1 MSAFHKPVSAFR
13 KPMSAFRR
21 LRSLGVAPV
30 VVAALAIGGGAILG
44 YTRLAKHAP
53 GASTYQVK
61 REEFLEVIQFRG
73 QVKAM
78 RSVTITAPAEAGT
91 LQIVKIA
98 TDGSHVNQGDV
109 VVQFDASKTEQDLAQ
124 YRSTLKSAQAEIDQE
139 RAQDVLKEEEDTT
152 AVLKAQYDVEN
163 AKLEASKQE
172 IVSRIEGAEANL
184 KLADAEQLLNEMQV
198 KRKAD
203 QTLDRAAVASKEQA
217 RKKAAYDAET
227 AERALAKMTLRAK
240 SAGTLSLI
248 SGWHGGND
256 QSTFKPGEPAWP
268 GAPIAE
274 LPDAT
279 SLRIAGRVDETE
291 RGRLGLGQAVSVQF
305 DAIPDRQFTGRLEQI
320 STIASLDFN
329 GGWPFPLNFNLRI
342 ALDQQDPRLKPGLT
356 ARVTVVVYRVP
367 DAITI
372 PVQAMIQKT
381 GQTVVYVWAGTK
393 FREQAIAI
401 GRTSRDR
408 VLVARGLNPGDR
420 VALSDP
426 TVKE

>member
-1 MSAFHKPVSAFR
+1 MSAFH

-30 VVAALAIGGGAILG
+30 VVAALVIGGGAILG

-184 KLADAEQLLNEMQV
+184 KLADAEQLLNEMRV
-198 KRKAD
+198 KLKAD
-203 QTLDRAAVASKEQA
+203 QTLDRAAVASKQQA

-227 AERALAKMTLRAK
+227 AERALAKMTLHAP
-240 SAGTLSLI
+240 SAGMVSLI
-248 SGWHGGND
+248 SGWHGGGGD
-256 QSTFKPGEPAWP
+256 QTTFKPGEPAWP

-279 SLRIAGRVDETE
+279 SLRVAGRVDETE
-291 RGRLGLGQAVSVQF
+291 RGRLALGQAVSVQF

-320 STIASLDFN
+320 STIASLDFS
-329 GGWPFPLNFNLRI
+329 GAWPFPLNFNLRI
-342 ALDQQDPRLKPGLT
+342 ALDQQDTRLKPGLT
-356 ARVTVVVYRVP
+356 ARVTVVVDRVP

-381 GQTVVYVWAGTK
+381 GQTVVYVWDGTK
-393 FREQAIAI
+393 FREQPIVI

>member
-1 MSAFHKPVSAFR
+1 MSAFH

-152 AVLKAQYDVEN
+152 AVLKAQYEVEN

-172 IVSRIEGAEANL
+172 IVSRIEGSEANL
-184 KLADAEQLLNEMQV
+184 KLADAEQLLKEMQV
-198 KRKAD
+198 KLKAD

-227 AERALAKMTLRAK
+227 AERALAKMTLHAP
-240 SAGTLSLI
+240 SAGTVSLI
-248 SGWHGGND
+248 SGWHGGGGD
-256 QSTFKPGEPAWP
+256 QTTFKPGEPAWP

-279 SLRIAGRVDETE
+279 SLRVAGRVDETE
-291 RGRLGLGQAVSVQF
+291 RGRLALGQAVSVQF

-320 STIASLDFN
+320 STIASLDFS
-329 GGWPFPLNFNLRI
+329 GAWPFPLNFNLRI
-342 ALDQQDPRLKPGLT
+342 ALDQQDARLKPDLT
-356 ARVTVVVYRVP
+356 ARVTVVVDRVP

-381 GQTVVYVWAGTK
+381 GQTVVYVWDGTK
-393 FREQAIAI
+393 FREQPIVI

-408 VLVARGLNPGDR
+408 VLVAKGLNPGDR

>member
-1 MSAFHKPVSAFR
+1 
-13 KPMSAFRR
+13 
-21 LRSLGVAPV
+21 
-30 VVAALAIGGGAILG
+30 
-44 YTRLAKHAP
+44 
-53 GASTYQVK
+53 
-61 REEFLEVIQFRG
+61 
-73 QVKAM
+73 
-78 RSVTITAPAEAGT
+78 
-91 LQIVKIA
+91 
-98 TDGSHVNQGDV
+98 
-109 VVQFDASKTEQDLAQ
+109 
-124 YRSTLKSAQAEIDQE
+124 
-139 RAQDVLKEEEDTT
+139 
-152 AVLKAQYDVEN
+152 
-163 AKLEASKQE
+163 
-172 IVSRIEGAEANL
+172 
-184 KLADAEQLLNEMQV
+184 
-198 KRKAD
+198 
-203 QTLDRAAVASKEQA
+203 
-217 RKKAAYDAET
+217 
-227 AERALAKMTLRAK
+227 
-240 SAGTLSLI
+240 
-248 SGWHGGND
+248 
-256 QSTFKPGEPAWP
+256 
-268 GAPIAE
+268 
-274 LPDAT
+274 
-279 SLRIAGRVDETE
+279 VDETE

-408 VLVARGLNPGDR
+408 VLVAKGLNPGDR